1 VNIRGWIAVNP
12 DDVVM
17 RRVSDLT
24 TMGNDS
30 DLNNT
35 NNTITINFNDMAMRR
50 VSELTGCDLDFVEE
64 NFP

>member
-1 VNIRGWIAVNP
+1 MNKRGWIAVNP
-12 DDVVM
+12 NDVAM

-30 DLNNT
+30 DLNNA
-35 NNTITINFNDMAMRR
+35 NDAITINFNDTAMRR
-50 VSELTGCDLDFVEE
+50 VSELTGCELDFVEE